1 MFLAFIIALIGAL
14 LFSALSLPIP
24 WLIGPIFSVLIAQF
38 FIKDR
43 LRWPA
48 TLRNTGLIIVGVAI
62 GQQFDFALFSDFQS
76 LMLFMVIVNILLF
89 LFCLGI
95 AWGISR
101 TTGLTFKTAVAANV
115 PGGLSQLVLF
125 AEEEGDV
132 NLTAVTYF
140 HIVRVLGV
148 VLLIPFLVSGNV
160 AGGASIPLTMDVWQ
174 VVLLIILSAALV
186 PIGQK
191 LKLPVAHFLTP
202 IIVVIALKLFS
213 IDTPTMPSDVLHIA
227 QLLIGT
233 YIGLLLKPATLR
245 LPAKVLVG
253 GVLST
258 IAMIVLTY
266 GTSLLIAEFLN
277 LSFATSF
284 LSTAPG
290 GLDQMGLLA
299 AAVKADISVVTVFQL
314 FRLLFI
320 FLCILPLIKW
330 IYREREKELS

>member
-1 MFLAFIIALIGAL
+1 MILVFIIALIGAL

-48 TLRNTGLIIVGVAI
+48 LLRNIGLIIVGVAI
-62 GQQFDFALFSDFQS
+62 GQQFDLTLFSDFKS
-76 LMLFMVIVNILLF
+76 LLLFMVIVNILLF
-89 LFCLGI
+89 GFCLGI
-95 AWGISR
+95 AWVISK

-140 HIVRVLGV
+140 HIIRVLGV
-148 VLLIPFLVSGNV
+148 VLLIPFLVSGHV
-160 AGGASIPLTMDVWQ
+160 VSGGTIPITGDVWQ
-174 VVLLIILSAALV
+174 VVVLILIAAALV
-186 PIGQK
+186 PVGK
-191 LKLPVAHFLTP
+191 KMKLPVAQFLTP
-202 IIVVIALKLFS
+202 IIVVIILKLFS
-213 IDTPTMPSDVLHIA
+213 LEAAPMPSDVLHIA
-227 QLLIGT
+227 QILIGA
-233 YIGLLLKPATLR
+233 YIGLLLKPETLR
-245 LPAKVLVG
+245 LPAKVLIG
-253 GVLST
+253 GISST
-258 IAMIVLTY
+258 VAMIALTY
-266 GTSLLIAEFLN
+266 GTSLLIAEFLD

-299 AAVKADISVVTVFQL
+299 AAVHADISVVTVFQL

-330 IYREREKELS
+330 IYRQKNPEL